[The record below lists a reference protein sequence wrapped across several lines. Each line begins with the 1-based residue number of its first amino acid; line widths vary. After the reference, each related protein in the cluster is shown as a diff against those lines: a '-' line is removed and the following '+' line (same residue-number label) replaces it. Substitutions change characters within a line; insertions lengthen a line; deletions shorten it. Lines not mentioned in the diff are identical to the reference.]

1 MMKKRFLKRFFKSKQ
16 AVVGLALILTNV
28 IVALFAPLIVTHPVD
43 EMDFMYILTLPG
55 EGDHLLGT
63 DDYGRDLFSRL
74 VYGSQISLMV
84 GIIAVGIGAL
94 IGTLI
99 GLISGYYGG
108 FLDGL
113 IMRIMDALLSFPY
126 VLLAIAMMAVLGP
139 GLFNAMLAIGIVMIP
154 SFSRVVRSAVLNY
167 KNEEFVTAARLMGG
181 SNLWL
186 ITFHILPNIVPTI
199 IIYASLNFAGAII
212 SEATLSF
219 LGLGIQPPTPSWGSM
234 LSEAKNYLQTT
245 PTMAVFPGL
254 AILLSCLGFNLLG
267 DGLRDVLDPRMRS

>member
-43 EMDFMYILTLPG
+43 AMDLMYILTLPG
-55 EGDHLLGT
+55 EGHHLLGT
-63 DDYGRDLFSRL
+63 DAYGRDLFSRL
-74 VYGSQISLMV
+74 VYGSQIAHTV

-99 GLISGYYGG
+99 VLISGYYGG